1 MASSSQEICSYL
13 PSHDALHQTVKRVRC
28 TNLPAES
35 QSLEDLTIPEN
46 MRITLSG
53 STFLVRNLNIGDQK
67 VLIFTTSN
75 NINYLSRSSFW
86 IMDSMFKTV
95 PTIFKQLYTIHGS
108 VGSNENSRIMPLV
121 FSLMSSKSKAC
132 Y

>member
-1 MASSSQEICSYL
+1 M
-13 PSHDALHQTVKRVRC
+13 
-28 TNLPAES
+28 
-35 QSLEDLTIPEN
+35 
-46 MRITLSG
+46 
-53 STFLVRNLNIGDQK
+53 VRNLNIGDQK

-86 IMDSMFKTV
+86 IMDGTFKTV
-95 PTIFKQLYTIHGS
+95 PTIFTQLYAIHGS

-132 Y
+132 YRALFQNLINFGDEHDIDFTFISNRRNNFTNIHFKRKLR